1 MWLRVSRASRSPH
14 LIKNFFSRLS
24 FSICGKVPRK
34 GYFLLSLVSPCW
46 EPWMTVMTERP
57 QWPLIKPTI
66 LLTIAFLAFLPLQHT
81 STAAE
86 GNPFRYEITSG
97 ELVDQPVYTK
107 DDEET
112 FPGEA
117 CNCVTY
123 VRNRVPE
130 MPSMHTISPNSEAFV
145 GAIAIEYFGKIKH
158 VSVVTEVHPHGV
170 QVIESNFDHCKTG
183 TRFIPFTKYSLTG
196 FWGM

>member
-1 MWLRVSRASRSPH
+1 M
-14 LIKNFFSRLS
+14 
-24 FSICGKVPRK
+24 
-34 GYFLLSLVSPCW
+34 
-46 EPWMTVMTERP
+46 
-57 QWPLIKPTI
+57 
-66 LLTIAFLAFLPLQHT
+66 PLQHT

-130 MPSMHTISPNSEAFV
+130 MPSMYTISPNSEAFV

-158 VSVVTEVHPHGV
+158 VSIVTEVHPHGV
-170 QVIESNFDHCKTG
+170 QVIESNFIHCKTG